1 MKERVVIL
9 STFLSPHR
17 SGAEACAEEVALELA
32 ARYDITIV
40 TARLQQSLPRRDSL
54 RRHVPVLRVGFGFRF
69 DKWLFP
75 FLAPIAV
82 LRLRPDIIHA
92 VLESYA
98 GAALMVCRLFT
109 RAKTILTC
117 QSTNTTFLVRTMHR
131 FPHRITV
138 ISSVLQQRA
147 ERFGRGDAVRIPNG
161 LRLSAI
167 PQREKILGRMLF
179 VGRLE
184 SMKAVDILLTALKEL
199 PAHVHLRVVGEGSL
213 RATLQR
219 QAVTLDV
226 ADRVEFLGYVPTP
239 DVYEEFARASVFCS
253 PSRSEAFGNVFLEA
267 QAAGCAVVAT
277 NIQGIPDIV
286 EDGVTGLLV
295 PPEDPR
301 ALAQALSS
309 VFDDTDLRKQL
320 AQAGQKNAQKYD
332 WSVIAE
338 RYGEVYEGLISGD

>member
-1 MKERVVIL
+1 
-9 STFLSPHR
+9 
-17 SGAEACAEEVALELA
+17 
-32 ARYDITIV
+32 
-40 TARLQQSLPRRDSL
+40 
-54 RRHVPVLRVGFGFRF
+54 
-69 DKWLFP
+69 
-75 FLAPIAV
+75 
-82 LRLRPDIIHA
+82 
-92 VLESYA
+92 
-98 GAALMVCRLFT
+98 MVCRLFT